1 MFKNVFFSTSTGFC
15 SCYLPLTIGRCFD
28 TIEQALKRGS
38 SVLDGDVGSL
48 GPIRRIRQKS
58 NVMSPSRNIQSSLPR
73 NLLPTPLVPH
83 GRDANQGSAS
93 SIQKPLHLDGTT
105 DLQDAENSHN
115 RTPSAGVV
123 PIPPQSSEMARKIL
137 QELDKLVPSPN
148 EKSSEL
154 KIIDRNE
161 SPSKLTH
168 NMLRGRALKSMED
181 IDSSKFLK
189 VQAYDN
195 LDIPSSS
202 NVKSIRSS
210 TFQKQE
216 RAGENGPLKPDV
228 MVLEASPEA
237 LARNKSVMS
246 ATEAKPG
253 MRSADLAIPVAAAV
267 PSQKKPSFQM
277 SAPEVSRCTLSLICN
292 CSCNYFVV
300 YVIQLSWR
308 MMWLILYFSLF
319 L

>member
-1 MFKNVFFSTSTGFC
+1 MFENIFFPTSTGFR
-15 SCYLPLTIGRCFD
+15 SCYLPLTIGLCFD
-28 TIEQALKRGS
+28 TIEQALKRRS
-38 SVLDGDVGSL
+38 SVLDSDVGSL

-58 NVMSPSRNIQSSLPR
+58 NVMSPSRNIHLSIPR
-73 NLLPTPLVPH
+73 NILPTPLVH
-83 GRDANQGSAS
+83 LNRDANQGSAS
-93 SIQKPLHLDGTT
+93 LIQKPLHLDGAT
-105 DLQDAENSHN
+105 DLLDAENGHN

-168 NMLRGRALKSMED
+168 SMLHGRALKSMED

-202 NVKSIRSS
+202 HVKSIRSS

-216 RAGENGPLKPDV
+216 RAGENGPSKPDV
-228 MVLEASPEA
+228 TGLQATPEV

-246 ATEAKPG
+246 AAEANPG
-253 MRSADLAIPVAAAV
+253 VRSADFAMSVASAV
-267 PSQKKPSFQM
+267 PSRKKPSFQM
-277 SAPEVSRCTLSLICN
+277 SAPEVFSFTLSL
-292 CSCNYFVV
+292 
-300 YVIQLSWR
+300 
-308 MMWLILYFSLF
+308 M
-319 L
+319 